1 MHSVVGVDPN
11 ATLGVLGE
19 DPVRSGNH
27 RVPALDG
34 LRAIAVSA
42 VVLFHLG
49 GQGKLQGGFVGVD
62 VFFVLSGYL
71 ITTLLIAESDRRHGV
86 SFNRFYERRS
96 LRLFPALAAV
106 VLVCIVGSVLWPARS
121 QGTLLG
127 LPWVVLFAG
136 NWDRAIVDPNSMGL
150 LAHTWSLAI
159 EEQFYLLWPALFVLV
174 FARIRRRELA
184 GAALFA
190 LALAEIAHRM
200 VALNEGWIWQR
211 VYNGLDT
218 HSDGLLIGCGIAF
231 LAASPAARKVP
242 ELCSRLLAVL
252 GCLAVVAVA
261 LWCHIDDGGQMEL
274 AITVAGIGTGLV
286 LWSLVTAPI
295 KPMQRFL
302 EVGFMVWIGCR
313 SYGIYLWHFPI
324 LLLIGDNG
332 DFTKIVQ
339 PLSPLGHFGSSVVI
353 IVLSVIA
360 AAASYRWIE
369 RPALRLKNR
378 LPATPPLVSVVG
390 MPTA

>member
-1 MHSVVGVDPN
+1 
-11 ATLGVLGE
+11 
-19 DPVRSGNH
+19 
-27 RVPALDG
+27 
-34 LRAIAVSA
+34 
-42 VVLFHLG
+42 
-49 GQGKLQGGFVGVD
+49 
-62 VFFVLSGYL
+62 
-71 ITTLLIAESDRRHGV
+71 V

-106 VLVCIVGSVLWPARS
+106 ALVCIVGSVLWPARS

-159 EEQFYLLWPALFVLV
+159 EEQFYILWPALFVLV

-295 KPMQRFL
+295 KPMQRIL
-302 EVGFMVWIGCR
+302 EVGFMVWIGRR

-378 LPATPPLVSVVG
+378 LPATPPLVAVVG